1 MTSVS
6 FQYILASSIFTNQEF
21 LPRRRER
28 LALIIRGKKRQ
39 EIKADCAYSLVYG
52 ESLDDEIWDF
62 PGGQF

>member
-1 MTSVS
+1 MK
-6 FQYILASSIFTNQEF
+6 E
-21 LPRRRER
+21 EC